1 MENIAAYLPSLIEG
15 TWLTISIGLL
25 SLALAMFLGLMGA
38 WAKLSKSR
46 IARYSAEI
54 YTTLIRGIPD
64 IVWML
69 LLFYGGQIIVN
80 DISDA
85 MGWGYVDVDAYTA
98 GVLTIGFIFGAY
110 MTETFRGAALS
121 IPSGEVEAGVACGM
135 SRIVLFRRII
145 WPQLLRYALPS
156 FGNNWLVLI
165 KTTALCSVIG
175 LEDLVRKADL
185 AGKSVREP
193 FTFMFGVLV
202 IFLIITSISLYVLNR
217 MEKHYNIGVR
227 RA

>member
-1 MENIAAYLPSLIEG
+1 MENVGAYLPSLIDG
-15 TWLTISIGLL
+15 TMLTLSVGLL
-25 SLALAMFLGLMGA
+25 SLMLAMLLGLIGA
-38 WAKLSKSR
+38 WAKLSKSK
-46 IARYSAEI
+46 IARYTAET

-69 LLFYGGQIIVN
+69 LLFYGGQIIIN
-80 DISDA
+80 NISDYF
-85 MGWGYVDVDAYTA
+85 GWGYVDVDAYTA

-110 MTETFRGAALS
+110 MTETFRGAAMS
-121 IPSGEVEAGVACGM
+121 IPSGEIEAGVACGM
-135 SRIVLFRRII
+135 SRVVLFKRIL

-156 FGNNWLVLI
+156 FGNNWLVLV
-165 KTTALCSVIG
+165 KTTALCSIIG

-202 IFLIITSISLYVLNR
+202 IFLLITSVSLYVLNR
-217 MEKHYNIGVR
+217 MEKHYTTGMR